1 MRDASVEWIWFDSP
15 GFNRFRGDAWMK
27 EPCRSCPE
35 KTKDFGGCR
44 CQAYLLTG
52 DAANADPVC
61 DLSPHHHLV
70 TEAVARAGRPRVE
83 EKPLIFRDH
92 RKSTAP
98 SHERPALAIR
108 AERLIKR
115 YGETLAV
122 DGVDLAIPR
131 GQFFGL
137 LGPNGAGKTSTI
149 HMLSTLIRP
158 TSGEAW
164 VAGYS
169 VPSRSSPY
177 GAASASCS
185 RIRRSIARFRSPR
198 ICASPAAQRSCRV
211 REIRRRST
219 DLLELFGL
227 SEKRDLPV
235 ASLSGG
241 MRRALDIAR
250 GVIHQPQILF
260 LDEPTIGLDLPNRR
274 AIWRHIAR
282 LRIELGITVFL
293 TTHYLEEAI
302 DCDEVAFLSA
312 RPHRAQR
319 ASADTRSSSSAD
331 TSSKS
336 KPISRRN
343 SPSGSPRGSARRS
356 SKVIACISA
365 ATRAG

>member
-1 MRDASVEWIWFDSP
+1 MSE
-15 GFNRFRGDAWMK
+15 
-27 EPCRSCPE
+27 
-35 KTKDFGGCR
+35 
-44 CQAYLLTG
+44 QAT
-52 DAANADPVC
+52 
-61 DLSPHHHLV
+61 
-70 TEAVARAGRPRVE
+70 
-83 EKPLIFRDH
+83 
-92 RKSTAP
+92 
-98 SHERPALAIR
+98 AIR

-115 YGETLAV
+115 YGATTAV

-137 LGPNGAGKTSTI
+137 LGPNGAGKTSII

-169 VPSRSSPY
+169 TSDRQLAV
-177 GAASASCS
+177 
-185 RIRRSIARFRSPR
+185 RRSIGVVFQEQALDRTLTATENLRFAGLLNDLSRSQ
-198 ICASPAAQRSCRV
+198 IKQRS
-211 REIRRRST
+211 S

-227 SEKRDLPV
+227 TQQRNRPV

-282 LRIELGITVFL
+282 LRAELGITVFL

-302 DCDEVAFLSA
+302 DCHEVAFLSSG
-312 RPHRAQR
+312 R
-319 ASADTRSSSSAD
+319 
-331 TSSKS
+331 
-336 KPISRRN
+336 IVRR
-343 SPSGSPRGSARRS
+343 GSPRALVEQLGRHIVEVESDRPAELAERLAPRLGAALIEGDCVYFRCDTELIDPLLQAELASTARVVRWRRPNLNDVFLWVNRIPAS
-356 SKVIACISA
+356 LQKA
-365 ATRAG
+365 A